1 MTLPKMGR
9 KKQNKKT
16 KCAKCN
22 KTFEINQDEIIV
34 TGKRKTIACPYCGEE
49 QTL

>member
-1 MTLPKMGR
+1 MTLPHAGR
-9 KKQNKKT
+9 KRQKKRT
-16 KCAKCN
+16 KCTNCN

-34 TGKRKTIACPYCGEE
+34 IGKKKTIACPNCGEE